1 MSFGAGFLR
10 FPDLFPGRLAGE
22 PWGSRSVVLDVAGG
36 PYPFSGLSA
45 TQEEA
50 VRGKFAGLC
59 RETETGAEV
68 ATRVFRAPRTDFLDF
83 DVKGWEYTLDMDHS
97 PAAVRLAGLRLMAR
111 LDWAPALSGGLW
123 TPEEHGEEWVSSVFE
138 NYLRVLTAYRLLEKE
153 GAVLHSAGVT
163 DGESAWML
171 LGPSGAGKTTSSRL
185 CLEQGGMVL
194 SDDLNAVLLPREGP
208 HLPGPPLPEGEEG
221 EKQENQSS
229 SPLSP
234 RERGVRGVRASEGSA
249 VRTPRL
255 LRLPFTGDL
264 GERSGGPASY
274 PLAAVLLLVK
284 GTGDGLRPIS
294 PAAALA
300 GLVAAAPFVNK
311 DPWRREA
318 LLAILERL
326 ARSVPAYELTF
337 SLNGRLWD
345 ILRTIPT

>member
-50 VRGKFAGLC
+50 VRGKFADLC
-59 RETETGAEV
+59 RETATGAEV

-194 SDDLNAVLLPREGP
+194 SDDLNAVLLP
-208 HLPGPPLPEGEEG
+208 
-221 EKQENQSS
+221 SS
-229 SPLSP
+229 
-234 RERGVRGVRASEGSA
+234 G
-249 VRTPRL
+249 PRL

-274 PLAAVLLLVK
+274 PLAAVLRLVK
-284 GTGDGLRPIS
+284 GTEDGLRPIS

-326 ARSVPAYELTF
+326 ARSVPAYELVF
-337 SLNGRLWD
+337 SLQGRPWD
-345 ILRTIPT
+345 ILKAIPI